1 MPDGGTLAHFDFLKA
16 FFKDRHTIGAV
27 APTSRGVARRMA
39 KLGDVATAATIAEFG
54 PGTGAITFSL
64 LDALPA
70 DSRMWAFEIYEPFVE
85 HLRREVTDPRFT
97 LLEQSATEIEALR
110 QREVPDGFDAVISSI
125 PFSLIGPDTTRQI
138 VRAVAR
144 SLRPDGVFVALQY
157 HPTFLRPFLTEEFAQ
172 VRRHPYLWNIPPTLL
187 LTARGARQRN

>member
-1 MPDGGTLAHFDFLKA
+1 MPEGGALAHLDFLRA

-39 KLGDVATAATIAEFG
+39 RLGDVQSARSIAEFG

-64 LDALPA
+64 LEALPA
-70 DSRMWAFEIYEPFVE
+70 DSRIWAFEVYTPFVE
-85 HLRREVTDPRFT
+85 HLQREVTDPRFT
-97 LLEQSATEIEALR
+97 LLERSAADIEDVR

-138 VRAVAR
+138 LRAVAR

-157 HPTFLRPFLTEEFAQ
+157 HPTFLRPFLLEEFAQ
-172 VRRHPYLWNIPPTLL
+172 VRRNPYLWNIPPTLL
-187 LTARGARQRN
+187 LTARGPRRPN